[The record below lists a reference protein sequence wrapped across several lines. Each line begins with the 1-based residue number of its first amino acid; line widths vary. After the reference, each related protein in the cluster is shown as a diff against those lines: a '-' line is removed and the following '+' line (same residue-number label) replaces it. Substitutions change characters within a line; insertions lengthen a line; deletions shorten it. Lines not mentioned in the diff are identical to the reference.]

1 MKALGFN
8 LQIPEWT
15 IRNQK
20 KNDRS
25 KTASVQIIEDE
36 TIDGEI
42 DEIQFQVIFKL
53 FIYIVRN
60 LSESF

>member
-1 MKALGFN
+1 MKTLGFN

-15 IRNQK
+15 IRSQK
-20 KNDRS
+20 KNVQS

-36 TIDGEI
+36 TIDDGT

-53 FIYIVRN
+53 LRN

>member
-1 MKALGFN
+1 MKTLVFN

-15 IRNQK
+15 IRSQK

-36 TIDGEI
+36 TIDDEI

-53 FIYIVRN
+53 
-60 LSESF
+60 L

>member
-15 IRNQK
+15 TKSQT

-36 TIDGEI
+36 ATDGEI
-42 DEIQFQVIFKL
+42 DEIQFQVIFIL
-53 FIYIVRN
+53 
-60 LSESF
+60 L

>member
-8 LQIPEWT
+8 LQMPEWI
-15 IRNQK
+15 IRSQK

-53 FIYIVRN
+53 
-60 LSESF
+60 L